1 MAMTSNQRN
10 TAVFL
15 AAAALTGIIAASYL
29 NIAGTSDE
37 SSGLVLRVSG
47 RIAFAVLLVVFVA
60 RPLQQ
65 LFSTPATA
73 KLLRN
78 RRLLGITFA
87 GIHTGHLALILY
99 RANQVP
105 DFELNI
111 VAYYLGIL
119 TYLVLYLML
128 ITSFDGPARA
138 LGTRRWKVLHKLGLY
153 WLFAIFLQSQLPR
166 SVDSLEIANGLLIVL
181 AAIAVVIRVTA
192 FFAKRR

>member
-1 MAMTSNQRN
+1 MTSNQRN

-15 AAAALTGIIAASYL
+15 TAAGLTGVLAAAYL
-29 NIAGTSDE
+29 NIAGTSSE
-37 SSGLVLRVSG
+37 TSALTLRLSG
-47 RIAFAVLLVVFVA
+47 RIAFAILLIVFVA

-65 LFSTPATA
+65 LFNTPATA

-87 GIHTGHLALILY
+87 GIHTGHLALILF

-105 DFELNI
+105 DFELDI
-111 VAYYLGIL
+111 VANHLGVL

-128 ITSFDGPARA
+128 ITSFDRPARA

-153 WLFAIFLQSQLPR
+153 WLFAVFLQSQLPR
-166 SVDSLEIANGLLIVL
+166 SLDGLEAANSLLIAL
-181 AAIAVVIRVTA
+181 AAIAVVIRTTA